1 MALERKSLLAKDLV
15 AGSAALRGLKALLSA
30 ARRDGPIQNL
40 PFDVFEGMQSRFSH
54 GAIELRPRCAGPTD
68 ALLGLRLTEEANR
81 AEERRRERIMSTIL
95 PFLRTGEDVFDPKDI
110 AAMAT
115 ALDDVCRILSLNDDS
130 SARETVAVRII
141 DLAKAGERNPARL
154 RDRVLREASM
164 AGRVALNGGSV
175 GIK

>member
-1 MALERKSLLAKDLV
+1 
-15 AGSAALRGLKALLSA
+15 
-30 ARRDGPIQNL
+30 
-40 PFDVFEGMQSRFSH
+40 
-54 GAIELRPRCAGPTD
+54 
-68 ALLGLRLTEEANR
+68 
-81 AEERRRERIMSTIL
+81 MSTIL

-164 AGRVALNGGSV
+164 AGRVAPNGGSV